1 MSEPGRCPRLLV
13 LSSPHPP
20 AGPMPDPS
28 SGLLCSPAASITYGA
43 LRAPD
48 HRAVGEAGVEAGC
61 RHLTEAETMAGR
73 GCWVICLRR
82 HSDQLSGEALCPR
95 GSAAPTPRSPPSP
108 TPRLPCASAGG

>member
-28 SGLLCSPAASITYGA
+28 SSLLCSLAASITYGA

-48 HRAVGEAGVEAGC
+48 HHAVGEAGGK
-61 RHLTEAETMAGR
+61 R
-73 GCWVICLRR
+73 GVDTSLRR
-82 HSDQLSGEALCPR
+82 KLWQG
-95 GSAAPTPRSPPSP
+95 GG
-108 TPRLPCASAGG
+108 AG